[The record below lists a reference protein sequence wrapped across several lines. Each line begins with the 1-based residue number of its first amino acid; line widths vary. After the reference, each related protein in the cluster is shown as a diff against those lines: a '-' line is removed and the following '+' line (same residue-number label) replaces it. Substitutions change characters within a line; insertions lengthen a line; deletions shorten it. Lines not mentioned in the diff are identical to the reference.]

1 MLFMKITVR
10 VPRVV
15 APEDPT
21 PPVSFSKRPKRING
35 LRLGFLDNTKPN
47 ADLFLQQLAGRL
59 QDHYELATA
68 RHRRKHDSSSPA
80 GQNLLKE
87 FVRECDAVVNAVP
100 D

>member
-1 MLFMKITVR
+1 MKITVR

-59 QDHYELATA
+59 QDHYDLATA

-80 GQNLLKE
+80 GQSLLDE
-87 FVRECDAVVNAVP
+87 LARECDAVVNAVP